1 MAKTILPSTRI
12 WRSQIGLI
20 TQNLNETK
28 MLSNTILKK
37 QLNYTL
43 DKTNF
48 KIGKKYEGKVR
59 DNYTLNGKRVIIT
72 TDRISAF
79 DRVLCTIPFKGQVL
93 NQTSAFWF
101 DKTKKIVKNHV
112 IAVPDPN
119 AMIVKEC
126 KPYPV
131 EMVVRGYITGV
142 TTTSAWYNYERGIR
156 NFCGNILPEGLR
168 KNQKLSKPIITPS
181 TKAEHGLHDESIS
194 AGEIIK
200 RKLVD
205 EKIYKKME
213 KTALGLFDFGTKL
226 VAKNNLILVD
236 TKYEFGEL
244 DGELVLIDEVHT
256 PDSSRFWIKDTY
268 KKLFNEGG
276 ELQKLDKEY
285 VRQWLAGKGFA
296 GDGPIPKIPDE
307 VKIEAAKRYITA
319 YEMITGKKFEAK
331 NEDVLERIEKSLRK
345 IKIVVK
351 K

>member
-1 MAKTILPSTRI
+1 
-12 WRSQIGLI
+12 
-20 TQNLNETK
+20 
-28 MLSNTILKK
+28 MLSDTILKN
-37 QLNYTL
+37 QLKYTL

-48 KIGKKYEGKVR
+48 KIGRKYEGKVR
-59 DNYTLNGKRVIIT
+59 DNYILNGKRVIIT

-101 DKTKKIVKNHV
+101 EKTKKIAKNH
-112 IAVPDPN
+112 IISVPDPN
-119 AMIVKEC
+119 VMVVREC
-126 KPYPV
+126 RPYPV

-156 NFCGNILPEGLR
+156 NFCGNILPERLE
-168 KNQKLSKPIITPS
+168 KNQKFEKPIITPS
-181 TKAEHGLHDESIS
+181 TKAEHGAHDESIS
-194 AGEIIK
+194 GKEIIK
-200 RKLVD
+200 KGLVD

-213 KTALGLFDFGTKL
+213 KAALALFDFGAKL

-244 DGELVLIDEVHT
+244 DNELVLIDEIHT

-268 KKLFNEGG
+268 QKLFNKGKEP
-276 ELQKLDKEY
+276 QKLDKEY
-285 VRQWLAGKGFA
+285 VRQWLAAKNFIGEGQ
-296 GDGPIPKIPDE
+296 IPRIPDE

-331 NEDVLERIEKSLRK
+331 NGNVLGRIRKNLEKGGFS
-345 IKIVVK
+345 
-351 K
+351 